1 MGRSSGAFGDVR
13 RCVRAGGTSRGRRQQ
28 GNRIGGRR
36 DTDPARAVRAPRGR
50 CPKRQRRPARFG
62 DADHSPA
69 LLRALGEGTARGSP
83 PSVTSRWGR
92 VPRPPPP
99 VPTAPLPA
107 PGVALPGQRPTIGR
121 KSARPAACRRSLFLP
136 PFLPPALSVAVIY
149 LLPRSSGRRS
159 RAHEA
164 GSHERLF
171 LWALGAVSLW
181 KTNRSLT
188 QRAAPDNRDDVLI
201 SCGETSCKLPRG
213 LHKRGCC
220 HPLRGRRPPEVY
232 P

>member
-1 MGRSSGAFGDVR
+1 M
-13 RCVRAGGTSRGRRQQ
+13 
-28 GNRIGGRR
+28 
-36 DTDPARAVRAPRGR
+36 DPAGAVRAPLRAPRCR
-50 CPKRQRRPARFG
+50 CPKRQRRPARFR

-83 PSVTSRWGR
+83 PSVTSRWGA
-92 VPRPPPP
+92 RPQAPSP

-107 PGVALPGQRPTIGR
+107 PRAALPGQRPTIGR
-121 KSARPAACRRSLFLP
+121 NSAACSLRKEPLSLSVSFP
-136 PFLPPALSVAVIY
+136 PLSVAVIY

-201 SCGETSCKLPRG
+201 SWGETSCKLPRG

-220 HPLRGRRPPEVY
+220 HALRGRRPPEVY